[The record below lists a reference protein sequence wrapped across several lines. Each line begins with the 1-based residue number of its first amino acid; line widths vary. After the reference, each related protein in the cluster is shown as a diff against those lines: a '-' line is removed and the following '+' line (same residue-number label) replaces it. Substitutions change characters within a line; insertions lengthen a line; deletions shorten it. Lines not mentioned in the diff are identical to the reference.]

1 MRQASL
7 TFVRCQKDKKKYEQK
22 TSREPVFGAQ
32 ASTERTDKRHNI
44 MKRFTQEK
52 LILTWSESNAK
63 HLKRMFSNPCFLD
76 NRIDEGL
83 LKEG

>member
-1 MRQASL
+1 MSKRQ
-7 TFVRCQKDKKKYEQK
+7 KKYEQ
-22 TSREPVFGAQ
+22 SREPVFGVQ

-63 HLKRMFSNPCFLD
+63 HLNRIFSNPCFLD

>member
-1 MRQASL
+1 MSQ
-7 TFVRCQKDKKKYEQK
+7 
-22 TSREPVFGAQ
+22 EPVFGDQ
-32 ASTERTDKRHNI
+32 ASSTERTDNRHNI
-44 MKRFTQEK
+44 MKRFTQQK

-76 NRIDEGL
+76 NRIDEGI